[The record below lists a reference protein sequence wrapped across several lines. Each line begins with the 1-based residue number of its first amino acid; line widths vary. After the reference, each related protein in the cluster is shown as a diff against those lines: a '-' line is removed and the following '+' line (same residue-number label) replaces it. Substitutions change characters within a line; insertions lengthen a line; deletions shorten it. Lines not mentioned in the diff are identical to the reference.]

1 MSNTYQTAKGT
12 KVLLMSRDMLD
23 DAGQKL
29 YDSCRETYKAN
40 QAQIAKLSAHLA
52 KASPVPAGKAL
63 NVKFTFGA
71 KLAVSV
77 ITPKASKSNGAAMTL
92 PEYLAAQTA

>member
-1 MSNTYQTAKGT
+1 MSNTYKTAKGND
-12 KVLLMSRDMLD
+12 VLLMTRENLD
-23 DAGQKL
+23 EAGQKL
-29 YDSCRETYKAN
+29 YDACRETYKAN

-77 ITPKASKSNGAAMTL
+77 ITPKASKPQGADMTL
-92 PEYLAAQTA
+92 AQYLAAQA